1 MQEIY
6 CACYISLIIS
16 FIRKIIDKLTL
27 KYTGF
32 VPVFERDDSDY
43 WNLEVCGKSVAYQWG
58 RPETRDEVMR
68 VAEHIIAE
76 IPALAGRVMV
86 VRDGSSPIH
95 EVEDISILGR
105 DARELLGDILDESDL
120 LIAE

>member
-6 CACYISLIIS
+6 GACYVALIIS
-16 FIRKIIDKLTL
+16 FVRKIIDKLTL
-27 KYTGF
+27 RCTGF

-43 WNLEVCGKSVAYQWG
+43 WNLEVCGKTVAYQWG
-58 RPETRDEVMR
+58 WPETRDEVLR
-68 VAEHIIAE
+68 VAEHIIEE

-86 VRDGSSPIH
+86 VRDGASPIH
-95 EVEDISILGR
+95 GVEEVSMLGR